1 MTIDG
6 RACVVTALTDI
17 TDRTRAED
25 ALRESERRFAR
36 LFHANPLPMSIV
48 GLRDG
53 RHLDVNN
60 AAVRHSGYS
69 REEMLGRTKAELG
82 FWVAPERREEMH
94 ACSSATGACA
104 TSRSSSARGR
114 ARSASSSS
122 TRRSSATR
130 ASRPRSACRSTSPSA
145 S

>member
-1 MTIDG
+1 MEARFRMKDGVERVMLLSGEVMTIDG

-53 RHLDVNN
+53 R
-60 AAVRHSGYS
+60 
-69 REEMLGRTKAELG
+69 
-82 FWVAPERREEMH
+82 
-94 ACSSATGACA
+94 
-104 TSRSSSARGR
+104 TS
-114 ARSASSSS
+114 
-122 TRRSSATR
+122 T
-130 ASRPRSACRSTSPSA
+130 
-145 S
+145 